1 MLGDKVIGKGNTA
14 IVYEWEDNKVLKLFH
29 QGYPKEAVDREYLN
43 AMAIREMDF
52 PKPKA
57 YELYDKDGWTGII
70 YDRVM
75 GDTLTDWV
83 LKTED
88 LRKCAM
94 YMAELHKKI
103 IRYQV
108 NNVPDYKEFLRRN
121 ILNSP
126 CDNTIRQ
133 QEVLKKLD
141 KLPNGHNLCHGDY
154 HPGNIILSDGQP
166 VVIDFVNI
174 CRGNYL
180 YDVARTVFLIQY
192 TPVPAEEV
200 NKEMM
205 LQFKKMLADQYL
217 LQMDITRE
225 MIKDYIA
232 LIIEARPGELN
243 LVK

>member
-1 MLGDKVIGKGNTA
+1 MLGNKVIGKGNTA

-29 QGYPKEAVDREYLN
+29 QGYPKEAVEREFLN

-57 YELYDKDGWTGII
+57 YELYNMDGRLGII
-70 YDRVM
+70 YDRVK
-75 GDTLTDWV
+75 GDCLTDWV

-88 LRKCAM
+88 FRKCAM

-126 CDNTIRQ
+126 CDNANRQ
-133 QEVLKKLD
+133 QEVLKKLE

-192 TPVPAEEV
+192 TPVPAEEA
-200 NKEMM
+200 NKDMM

-217 LQMDITRE
+217 LQMDITRD

-243 LVK
+243 SVK

>member
-1 MLGDKVIGKGNTA
+1 MQDRIMIGKGCTA
-14 IVYEWEDNKVLKLFH
+14 EVYEWETNKVLKLFY
-29 QGYPKEAVDREYLN
+29 QGYPKEAVEREFQN

-57 YELYDKDGWTGII
+57 YELHNEDGRMGII
-70 YDRVM
+70 YDWVK
-75 GDTLTDWV
+75 GDLLLDWV
-83 LKTED
+83 LRTGD
-88 LRKCAM
+88 LRKCAS

-126 CDNTIRQ
+126 YENANRQ

-166 VVIDFVNI
+166 VVIDFVNV

-180 YDVARTVFLIQY
+180 YDVARTIFLIQY
-192 TPVPAEEV
+192 TPVPQEAPD
-200 NKEMM
+200 KEMIM
-205 LQFKKMLADQYL
+205 QLKKTLADQYL
-217 LQMDITRE
+217 LQMDITRD
-225 MIKDYIA
+225 MIKDYIT
-232 LIIEARPGELN
+232 LIIEARPGELQS
-243 LVK
+243 VK